1 MRKRYTA
8 ALKAQVVQELL
19 KEQQTFSQIAAA
31 YGVHPNQLYRWRDIA
46 LTGLPSLFSGQAVQ
60 DRAALEAAHA
70 QQLEELYAEIGR
82 LTTQVTWLKKNLA
95 ASAPSAE
102 RLAWL
107 DRGDGALPLRT
118 QTDLLSLNRTR
129 LYYVAAAPSPEEL
142 ALKRRID
149 EVYTRWPFYGV
160 RRITAYLQQ
169 EGVMVNHKAVARHM
183 REMGIAGIAP
193 GPNLSKRAH
202 AQAVYPYLL
211 RNVRADH
218 PNHIWGIDIT
228 YIRLAQG
235 WLYLVAVLDWHS
247 RYVVSWELDQTLQQ
261 PFVLAAV
268 ERALAQV
275 TPEIWNSD
283 QGSHFTSPQYL
294 DLLTAAGVRISMDGK
309 GRALDNIFTERLWRT
324 VKYEEVYLHDY
335 ASPREARQGIG
346 RYLEFYNQERLHQSL
361 GYRTPATVYFE
372 KGANPPLIP
381 ALFLS

>member
-1 MRKRYTA
+1 M
-8 ALKAQVVQELL
+8 
-19 KEQQTFSQIAAA
+19 
-31 YGVHPNQLYRWRDIA
+31 
-46 LTGLPSLFSGQAVQ
+46 
-60 DRAALEAAHA
+60 
-70 QQLEELYAEIGR
+70 
-82 LTTQVTWLKKNLA
+82 
-95 ASAPSAE
+95 
-102 RLAWL
+102 
-107 DRGDGALPLRT
+107 
-118 QTDLLSLNRTR
+118 SLNRTR
-129 LYYVAAAPSPEEL
+129 LYYVPAAPSPAEL

-169 EGVMVNHKAVARHM
+169 EGVTVNHKAVARQM

-211 RNVRADH
+211 RNLRADH

-228 YIRLAQG
+228 YIRLQHG

-261 PFVLAAV
+261 PFVLTAV
-268 ERALAQV
+268 ERALALA

-294 DLLTAAGVRISMDGK
+294 DLLLAAGVRISMDGK

-335 ASPREARQGIG
+335 ASPREARQGLG
-346 RYLEFYNQERLHQSL
+346 RYLEFYNEERLHQSL
-361 GYRTPATVYFE
+361 GYRTPATVYWE
-372 KGANPPLIP
+372 KGASSTLTP